1 MSSQIYFQT
10 GFTLFVVVLLAP
22 LAFLGSL
29 LYPSLLEIGLDELE
43 VSQDVGKVEN
53 YFLNKLNSSISKLED
68 LRSRKLAE
76 VKVDS
81 KLEGKYRN
89 LIDFEAYP

>member
-1 MSSQIYFQT
+1 MSYEIDFKNA
-10 GFTLFVVVLLAP
+10 FAVFVVILLAP
-22 LAFLGSL
+22 IAFFEGFLPSL
-29 LYPSLLEIGLDELE
+29 LLEIGVDELK

-53 YFLNKLNSSISKLED
+53 YFLNKLNSSISKLKD